1 MSFYQ
6 RHAGTSESD
15 SECADSP
22 KSGGAVVLAD
32 EFDHTANK
40 VASSTKKTGDSGWGD
55 WLDSDEGGSSSDE
68 GNASEDESES
78 DDSQPDPDVVLAKDP
93 RAFQT
98 VSVASAIVPAA
109 PAAAPAAAMAM
120 PVAVSPVTL
129 SAGQKALV
137 KFAVGHYLDDNELI
151 NSAMHAYENMQDEV
165 SHNDHQVAL
174 RCAEAALREA
184 HSAEHGEFEHLSANP
199 FKAINYF
206 RLGITGVL
214 RTKASLSTTSQLL
227 ERQQF
232 TAVAAELSHRKG
244 GPFTFFAPDNAA
256 WTKVGDA
263 ALTDLESVGKQRVLQ
278 TALLNHLVKRGVD
291 PDKIVGGVSLISAA
305 DSRYTLVKEGK
316 RLTIKTIN
324 GGVIQVLDVIRT
336 FNGRV
341 FVIDQVLVPDTL
353 QPDSRGFLDFKPVG
367 TAPVPSP
374 QTQLPPPIAPQND
387 SQYGAIPA
395 FSDEQS
401 KISFDAEFSDDDDD
415 ANDKLRVGAPIG
427 FSTQNVAGKSKL
439 GSAAAA
445 PLQGF
450 GGLPSLKSKSK
461 AATTAAASSS
471 SFSSLLKQ

>member
-15 SECADSP
+15 SECTDSP
-22 KSGGAVVLAD
+22 KSGGAVAPAD
-32 EFDHTANK
+32 EFDRTANK
-40 VASSTKKTGDSGWGD
+40 LTASTKNTGDSGWGD

-68 GNASEDESES
+68 GNASEDES

-98 VSVASAIVPAA
+98 VSVASAVVPAA
-109 PAAAPAAAMAM
+109 AAAVAM

-129 SAGQKALV
+129 SVGQKALV
-137 KFAVGHYLDDNELI
+137 KFAVGHYLNDNELI

-244 GPFTFFAPDNAA
+244 GPFTFFAPNNAA

-278 TALLNHLVKRGVD
+278 TALLHHLVKRGVD
-291 PDKIVGGVSLISAA
+291 PDKIVGGVPLSSAA

-395 FSDEQS
+395 FSDEQA
-401 KISFDAEFSDDDDD
+401 KISVDAEFSDDDEDATA
-415 ANDKLRVGAPIG
+415 ANDKLRVGAPAG

-439 GSAAAA
+439 GSVTAA

-461 AATTAAASSS
+461 AATTAAAAASSSS